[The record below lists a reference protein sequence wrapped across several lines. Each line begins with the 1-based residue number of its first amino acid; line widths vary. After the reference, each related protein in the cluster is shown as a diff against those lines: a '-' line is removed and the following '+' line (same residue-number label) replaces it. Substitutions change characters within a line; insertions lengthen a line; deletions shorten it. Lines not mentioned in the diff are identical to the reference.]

1 MPFKSFSTFC
11 FSSEAVQQM
20 GHADK
25 RKPSA
30 VTSTPA
36 VKPKRALLETLP
48 DVSEISSAESVDYGG
63 M

>member
-1 MPFKSFSTFC
+1 MSFSTFR
-11 FSSEAVQQM
+11 FSSEAVQQR

-25 RKPSA
+25 RKLSA

-36 VKPKRALLETLP
+36 VKPKRALLETML
-48 DVSEISSAESVDYGG
+48 DVSEITSAESVDHGG